1 MLYTQR
7 CAEGAARLRKESS
20 LARRI
25 LVPLANTPPLCC
37 FLTCCVK
44 LITADCKVFDG
55 NNTHIG
61 TIREVTGTRYILTR
75 KHYSETNRSGWII
88 LYPSGQAV
96 CEMLWSHHSTECIN
110 MRGIPFIQLNQAVP
124 ITSPGSQVPFGQFVF
139 SFQGNVTL
147 LQINPQFLNYSCS
160 GKLNASDQRMDR
172 DSIVCTID
180 FPPDLGKIK
189 NSLRRKL

>member
-1 MLYTQR
+1 VLYTQR

-61 TIREVTGTRYILTR
+61 TIREVT
-75 KHYSETNRSGWII
+75 ETNRSGWII

-139 SFQGNVTL
+139 SFQG
-147 LQINPQFLNYSCS
+147 
-160 GKLNASDQRMDR
+160 KLNASDQRMDR

-180 FPPDLGKIK
+180 FPPDLDMNVK
-189 NSLRRKL
+189 KLILIAGLMLVYRNVQTTDPSSGSD